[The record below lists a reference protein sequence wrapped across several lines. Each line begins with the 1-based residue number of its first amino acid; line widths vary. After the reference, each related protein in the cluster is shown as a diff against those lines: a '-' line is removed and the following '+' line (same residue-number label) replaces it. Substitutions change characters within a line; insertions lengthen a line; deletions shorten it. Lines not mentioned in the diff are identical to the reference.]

1 MSRFNEHGLTP
12 QQELFAQQVVSGK
25 SLSDAYRVAYPR
37 SLKWSQSTVHAESSR
52 MASHHKVAARVRS
65 MQAVSAE
72 VAIFKDADIL
82 REIKSL
88 ALVDIG
94 GIVGDGGE
102 FKMLHELSPELR
114 AAVASFKIDKDGV
127 IEYKFWNKL
136 EALEKAMKHRGLYEK
151 DNDQQANPLRELL
164 DSLGGAVIGVSSG
177 KSRKK

>member
-52 MASHHKVAARVRS
+52 MASQHKVATRVRS
-65 MQAVSAE
+65 MQAEAAE

-82 REIKSL
+82 REIKAL

-94 GIVGDGGE
+94 GIIKEGGV

-127 IEYKFWNKL
+127 VEYKFWNKL
-136 EALEKAMKHRGLYEK
+136 EALEKAMKHRGLYKE
-151 DNDQQANPLRELL
+151 DNTQKSDPLRDLL
-164 DSLGGAVIGVSSG
+164 ESLGGAVIGVSSG
-177 KSRKK
+177 KARQ